1 MLWIIDF
8 SFSSLDFIPFHK
20 SSFFYWTLFLLLQ
33 ADVNVYNTEGLSA
46 FHILMVQLMD
56 LAAYESLPIS
66 SRGNNP
72 MTDDMIVES
81 MSK

>member
-1 MLWIIDF
+1 
-8 SFSSLDFIPFHK
+8 
-20 SSFFYWTLFLLLQ
+20 LLLQ